1 MLPLIRFKELLE
13 TMKDQFTQ
21 DMDELIGGATII
33 GTRPN
38 YLTVDEQGFY
48 HVQASG
54 TSTEVIEAL
63 EKLLEKV
70 KRIQVQKDK
79 N

>member
-13 TMKDQFTQ
+13 TMKDQFNE
-21 DMDELIGGATII
+21 DIDELIGGAMII

-54 TSTEVIEAL
+54 TSVEVIEAL

-70 KRIQVQKDK
+70 KRIQAQKDK

>member
-13 TMKDQFTQ
+13 NTKKRMNE
-21 DMDELIGGATII
+21 DMEELITGATLLAA
-33 GTRPN
+33 RPN
-38 YLTVDEQGFY
+38 YLTVDEMGYY

-54 TSTEVIEAL
+54 PIEEIIPAL
-63 EKLLEKV
+63 IKQVERLQ
-70 KRIQVQKDK
+70 RIKQQKER